1 MLLKIEFMHFMTRP
15 WRMII
20 CLVLALLAI
29 FSTNLLLAAAAI
41 IPRAP
46 EIAATSYILLDAKTG
61 HIIVEENADEALPPA
76 SLTKIMT
83 AYIAV
88 EEILSGN
95 LRLDDEVHISEKAWR
110 MEGSKMFVG
119 VNTRVSV
126 GDLLRGIIIQSGNDA
141 SVAIA
146 EHIAGSEEAFA
157 DMMNQYS
164 EVLGLTSSFFMNS
177 SGLDTELYYNTMSA
191 RDLAILARAT
201 ITRHGQYYPIYAE
214 REFTYNDIRQSNR
227 NTLLF
232 RDRNVDGMKTG
243 WTDAAGYCL
252 VASAERDGMRLI
264 SVVMGTASEE
274 ARAIQTQKLLTYGF
288 RYFET
293 HKLYDANQIL
303 TNVPVFSGKQNA
315 VDLGISEEVYITIPR
330 GQAEAMTATVDVDEI
345 IRAPLDKSQ
354 VMGVVRVVLNNDILY
369 YGDVIAMQEV
379 ERGGMLKRFID
390 WLSLFFSDLFSD

>member
-1 MLLKIEFMHFMTRP
+1 
-15 WRMII
+15 
-20 CLVLALLAI
+20 
-29 FSTNLLLAAAAI
+29 
-41 IPRAP
+41 
-46 EIAATSYILLDAKTG
+46 
-61 HIIVEENADEALPPA
+61 
-76 SLTKIMT
+76 
-83 AYIAV
+83 
-88 EEILSGN
+88 
-95 LRLDDEVHISEKAWR
+95 
-110 MEGSKMFVG
+110 
-119 VNTRVSV
+119 
-126 GDLLRGIIIQSGNDA
+126 
-141 SVAIA
+141 
-146 EHIAGSEEAFA
+146 
-157 DMMNQYS
+157 
-164 EVLGLTSSFFMNS
+164 MNS

-369 YGDVIAMQEV
+369 HGDVIAMQEV

>member
-1 MLLKIEFMHFMTRP
+1 MSRP
-15 WRMII
+15 WRRII
-20 CLVLALLAI
+20 CLVFAALAV
-29 FSTNLLLAAAAI
+29 FSTNLLLGAAAI

-46 EIAATSYILLDAKTG
+46 EIAATSYILVDAKTG

-119 VNTRVSV
+119 VNTQVSV
-126 GDLLRGIIIQSGNDA
+126 EDLLRGIIIQSGNDA

-177 SGLDTELYYNTMSA
+177 SGLDNELYYNTMSA
-191 RDLAILARAT
+191 RDLSILARAT

-264 SVVMGTASEE
+264 SVVMGTVSEE

-303 TNVPVFSGKQNA
+303 TNVRVFSGRQNA
-315 VDLGISEEVYITIPR
+315 VDLGIAEEVYITIPR
-330 GQAEAMTATVDVDEI
+330 GQAESMTATVDVDEI

-354 VMGVVRVVLNNDILY
+354 IMGVVRVVLNDDILY
-369 YGDVIAMQEV
+369 QGDVIAMQEV
-379 ERGGMLKRFID
+379 ERGGVLKRFID
-390 WLSLFFSDLFSD
+390 WLSLFFSDLFSG